1 MERDAISDWSGN
13 FKRFVTFIFALS
25 ICFILIDMSQQ
36 NFKKGRKIRINLENL
51 KVIFKSYDEEYD
63 KVFLRKNYLIFF
75 FFWKTLYIKD
85 KLGHSP
91 SDFVAPVN

>member
-13 FKRFVTFIFALS
+13 FKRFVTFLFALS

-51 KVIFKSYDEEYD
+51 KVIIKNFDEEYD
-63 KVFLRKNYLIFF
+63 KLRFF
-75 FFWKTLYIKD
+75 FQKIILYFYWKHYT
-85 KLGHSP
+85 
-91 SDFVAPVN
+91 